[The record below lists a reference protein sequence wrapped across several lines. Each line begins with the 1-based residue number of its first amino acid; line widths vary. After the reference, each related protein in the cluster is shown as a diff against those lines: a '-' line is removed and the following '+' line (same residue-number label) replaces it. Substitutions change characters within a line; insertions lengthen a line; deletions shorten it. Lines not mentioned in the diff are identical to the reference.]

1 MRQRPRDGAPSGW
14 SEDDFGPAEPE
25 QAGNDATRSDP
36 ARTHAPGSR
45 AARAGRDRPG
55 SRARASRNRSVPADP
70 VSVSSDPVVEA
81 TWELLPPA
89 GESGSAWWRA
99 EPDPAQSAAFD
110 PGVAGSKAAG
120 SKAARSETARSDP
133 APFDPFRSGP
143 PEGGDLI
150 SDLMSQEPR
159 SSARTNP
166 AGWRIRPILAMAA
179 VFAVLSAGGWWASQQ
194 ISDSSTTSFKSTPS
208 TSTSSGGGSA
218 VSTAPSTAPGV
229 STPTTIT
236 VPTTATRLPTGP
248 PAARR

>member
-25 QAGNDATRSDP
+25 QAGSDATRSDP

-55 SRARASRNRSVPADP
+55 SRARAGRNRPVPADP
-70 VSVSSDPVVEA
+70 VSTDPDRAGFEPGRALAEA

-110 PGVAGSKAAG
+110 QGAAG
-120 SKAARSETARSDP
+120 SKTGRSDP

-143 PEGGDLI
+143 PETGGLI

-159 SSARTNP
+159 SSVRTNP
-166 AGWRIRPILAMAA
+166 AGWRIRPILAMVA

-194 ISDSSTTSFKSTPS
+194 ISDSSATSFKSTPS
-208 TSTSSGGGSA
+208 TSTSSGAGA
-218 VSTAPSTAPGV
+218 TVTTAPSTVSGV
-229 STPTTIT
+229 SPPTTAI
-236 VPTTATRLPTGP
+236 VPTTATQLPTGP